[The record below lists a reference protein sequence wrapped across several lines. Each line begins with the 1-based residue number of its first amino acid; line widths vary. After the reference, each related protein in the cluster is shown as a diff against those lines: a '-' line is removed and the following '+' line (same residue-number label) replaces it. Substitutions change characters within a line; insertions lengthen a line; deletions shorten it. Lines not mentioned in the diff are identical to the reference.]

1 MIGRERR
8 KLRVRSK
15 IKGRAE
21 RPRVVIFRSN
31 RHIYLQAI
39 DDQKK
44 STLASASDLKD
55 KDLAQKLAKDLIDK
69 KIKKIV
75 FDRSGYKYHG
85 NIQEIADG
93 LRKAGL
99 EF

>member
-21 RPRVVIFRSN
+21 RPRVAIFRSN

-44 STLASASDLKD
+44 NTIASASDLKD
-55 KDLAQKLAKDLIDK
+55 KDLVQKLAKDLIDK

-85 NIQEIADG
+85 NIEKIADG

>member
-15 IKGRAE
+15 IKGTAQ
-21 RPRVVIFRSN
+21 RPRVSIFRSN
-31 RHIYLQAI
+31 RHVYLQAI

-44 STLASASDLKD
+44 ITIASASDLKD
-55 KDLAQKLAKDLIDK
+55 KDLALRLAKELIDK
-69 KIKKIV
+69 KIKKVV
-75 FDRSGYKYHG
+75 FDRSGYQYHG
-85 NIQEIADG
+85 NIEKIAQG

>member
-15 IKGRAE
+15 IKGRAGS
-21 RPRVVIFRSN
+21 PRVTIFRSN

-44 STLASASDLKD
+44 NTIASASDLKD
-55 KDLAQKLAKDLIDK
+55 KDLAQKLAKDLINK

-85 NIQEIADG
+85 NIEKIADS